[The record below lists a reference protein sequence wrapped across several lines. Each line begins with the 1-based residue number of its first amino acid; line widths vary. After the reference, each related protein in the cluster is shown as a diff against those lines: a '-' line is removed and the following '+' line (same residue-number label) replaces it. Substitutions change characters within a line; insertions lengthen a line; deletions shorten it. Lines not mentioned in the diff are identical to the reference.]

1 MNPRV
6 HDLLEI
12 DAQSFLAAS
21 PSAPE
26 WVAKSLAGAPFV
38 VVRRGFPT
46 QRLLPIG
53 VRGEERNQRWAG
65 TCDLSWIRNTLSPAG
80 LMSRITSASLA
91 KSAATCA
98 LASKVTSAATWASAS
113 MGLSAATPISGA
125 TVLDRAAV
133 PVLPSARLQAIP
145 ALRSLV
151 ALASNKTW
159 QAFPLPW
166 GPGGSV
172 GFELATGRDTAT
184 PQSDLDV
191 VIYADERLSAQE
203 AKRLHAATQYLPAI
217 VDVRVETPVCGFSL
231 TEYASQ
237 TPAHILL
244 RTASGALLGADPWD
258 GSPVASHP

>member
-6 HDLLEI
+6 HYLLEI
-12 DAQSFLAAS
+12 DAQSLLDAS
-21 PSAPE
+21 PSAPV
-26 WVAKSLAGAPFV
+26 WVAKSLAAAPFV

-53 VRGEERNQRWAG
+53 VRGAERNHRWAG
-65 TCDLSWIRNTLSPAG
+65 MCDLSWIKDAFSPAE

-91 KSAATCA
+91 RSAAACA
-98 LASKVTSAATWASAS
+98 SAPAVTPAAACASAS
-113 MGLSAATPISGA
+113 TGPSAAPPISGA
-125 TVLDRAAV
+125 TALDRVAA
-133 PVLPSARLQAIP
+133 PVLPSARVQAIP

-151 ALASNKTW
+151 SLASNETW
-159 QAFPLPW
+159 QAFPQPW

-203 AKRLHAATQYLPAI
+203 AKCLLAATQHLASI

-237 TPAHILL
+237 TPAPILL
-244 RTASGALLGADPWD
+244 RTASGPLLGADPWD
-258 GSPVASHP
+258 GAPAASPP

>member
-1 MNPRV
+1 VNPRV

-12 DAQSFLAAS
+12 DVQSFLAAS
-21 PSAPE
+21 PSAPQ
-26 WVAKSLAGAPFV
+26 WVAKSLAAAPFV

-46 QRLLPIG
+46 QRQLPIG
-53 VRGEERNQRWAG
+53 VRGAERNQRWAG
-65 TCDLSWIRNTLSPAG
+65 TCDLSWIRSVLTPAA
-80 LMSRITSASLA
+80 LMSRMRSDSM
-91 KSAATCA
+91 AT
-98 LASKVTSAATWASAS
+98 
-113 MGLSAATPISGA
+113 
-125 TVLDRAAV
+125 
-133 PVLPSARLQAIP
+133 QAIP

-151 ALASNKTW
+151 SLASNETW
-159 QAFPLPW
+159 QAFSQPW

-203 AKRLHAATQYLPAI
+203 AKCLLAATQHLASI

-237 TPAHILL
+237 TPAPILL
-244 RTASGALLGADPWD
+244 RTASGPLLGADPWD
-258 GSPVASHP
+258 GAPAASPP